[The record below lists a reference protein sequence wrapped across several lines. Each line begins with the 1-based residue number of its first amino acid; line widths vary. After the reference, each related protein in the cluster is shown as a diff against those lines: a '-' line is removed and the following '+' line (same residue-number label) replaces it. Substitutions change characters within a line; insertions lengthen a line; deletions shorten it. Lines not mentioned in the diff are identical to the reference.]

1 MAVCWLL
8 LRRVARSSIRAMSLM
23 SGILEQ
29 PTPWST
35 QHHRGQDALAVV
47 VDLRLVFGVAADRFN
62 AAYLRDRYRKS
73 DMHNRWIDEGQ
84 MARIFDNIEQEL
96 LGALRATLAV
106 STRADFCV
114 GYLNLRGWQAVDDLI
129 QPWSVQEGQVCRV
142 LVGMQR
148 PPHDEIRDLYRA
160 SSGPEGLDNA
170 TAIRLKT
177 QFAAH
182 LREQIT
188 LGIPTGKDEA
198 ALRTLARQL
207 RAGQVCIKLF
217 LPYPLHAKL
226 YLLFRDDVNNPVTGF
241 VGSSNLTLQGLAR
254 QGELNVDVLDHHA
267 TERLSIWFK
276 ERWGDRWALDVSTEL
291 AEFIEASWAR
301 EAAIPPHHIYLNI
314 AYHLSTEARA
324 GLSQFRLP
332 ARFEQDLFEFQK
344 SAVKIAARHLHRRG
358 GVMIGDVV
366 GLGKTMMA
374 TALARMFE
382 DDLGYETLIIC
393 PKNLESMWERYRT
406 EYGLRGMVL
415 PISQVTKKLPD
426 LKRYR
431 LVLIDESHNLRNREG
446 RRYKAIADYIR
457 SCDAR
462 VILLTATP
470 YNKTKTDLSSQLRL
484 FIDEKANIGLRPE
497 HFMRK
502 HGISEAEFERKHQCK
517 INSILAIEK
526 SDEFDDWRELIRLYM
541 VRRTR
546 SFIVEHYTQED
557 EKGRHY
563 LPGKDGS
570 RSYFPVRKPLS
581 LKFSVDEADP
591 LDRYARLYSGGVVDQ
606 INALHVPRY
615 GLGNYVDLIA
625 EKKATAAERKFIE
638 NLGRAG
644 KRLMGF
650 CRTNLFKR
658 LESSGFS
665 FLQSIDRHILR
676 NRIYLHAIEN
686 GLDLPVGVLDAGLL
700 DGDRIDEDAEGVQGE
715 PEDLLD
721 GMVDAVDEVDALPD
735 TMARAKAVYQQYAT
749 EYKKRFKWI
758 RPNLFKPLL
767 TEHLAADTQALSELL
782 SAHGP
787 WDAVRDNKLIEL
799 HQLVAKTHAKDKVL
813 VFTQFADTARYL
825 GHELRKNGIT
835 HLAVATGATA
845 DPYALACQFSP
856 RSNNKAIA
864 KAEELRVLICTD
876 VLSEGQNLQD
886 SSVVVNFDLPWAI
899 IRLIQRAGRVDRIG
913 QKAEEIRCYSFL
925 PAEGVERLI
934 QLRAR
939 IQQRLHEN
947 AEVVGTDEA
956 FFEDEEATAIRDLY
970 TGRSGALDDNDDEVD
985 LASYAWQVWKQA
997 TEDNPELA
1005 RAVESLP
1012 PVVYSAKAFKL
1023 DDSRFP
1029 LLGQDASGGGAL
1041 VYVKSPE
1048 GNDHLAWVNPKGQTV
1063 TESQFSILRA
1073 AECAADTPAVRRS
1086 ENHHDLVALGLQLA
1100 VAQDKSV
1107 GGGLGRPS
1115 SPRRRAYERLKRYSM
1130 DQINTLF
1137 RDEEL
1142 ERALDDIYLRPLLET
1157 SADLLNRL
1165 MRGGVNDEEL
1175 GQAVKSLREEG
1186 RLTFAEDDAAL
1197 REPRVVCSMG
1207 LLAD

>member
-1 MAVCWLL
+1 
-8 LRRVARSSIRAMSLM
+8 
-23 SGILEQ
+23 
-29 PTPWST
+29 
-35 QHHRGQDALAVV
+35 
-47 VDLRLVFGVAADRFN
+47 
-62 AAYLRDRYRKS
+62 
-73 DMHNRWIDEGQ
+73 
-84 MARIFDNIEQEL
+84 MARIFDNIDQDL
-96 LGALRATLAV
+96 LTALRATLQI
-106 STRADFCV
+106 SRRSDFCV
-114 GYLNLRGWQAVDDLI
+114 GYLNLRGWQSIDDLI
-129 QPWSVQEGQVCRV
+129 HNWDPANGQRCRV

-148 PPHDEIRDLYRA
+148 PPHEEIRELYRA
-160 SSGPEGLDNA
+160 LSDDGLIDNA
-170 TAIRLKT
+170 TALRLKT

-188 LGIPTGKDEA
+188 LGIPSGKDEA
-198 ALRTLARQL
+198 GLRRLAHQL
-207 RAGQVCIKLF
+207 RAGQVVVKLF

-226 YLLFRDDVNNPVTGF
+226 YLLFRDDVNNPITGF

-267 TERLSIWFK
+267 TQRLSKWFDD
-276 ERWGDRWALDVSTEL
+276 RWTDRWALDVSADL
-291 AEFIEASWAR
+291 AAIIETSWAR
-301 EAAIPPHHIYLNI
+301 EKAIPPHHIYLNI

-332 ARFEQDLFEFQK
+332 GRFENELFEFQK

-393 PKNLESMWERYRT
+393 PKNLEPMWKRYRT
-406 EYGLRGMVL
+406 EYGLRGEVL
-415 PISQVTKKLPD
+415 SSSLVTKKLPD

-457 SCDAR
+457 SCDAK

-470 YNKTKTDLSSQLRL
+470 YNKAKTDLSSQLRL
-484 FIDEKANIGLRPE
+484 FIDEKANIGIRPE
-497 HFMRK
+497 RFMRK
-502 HGISEAEFERKHQCK
+502 LGITEAEFERKHQCK
-517 INSILAIEK
+517 VNSILAIEK

-546 SFIVEHYTQED
+546 SFIVQHYTEAD
-557 EKGRHY
+557 EQGRRY
-563 LPGKDGS
+563 IAGNDGEK
-570 RSYFPVRKPLS
+570 RYFPKRLPAS
-581 LKFSVDEADP
+581 IKFAVDDTDP
-591 LDRYARLYSGGVVDQ
+591 ADRYARLYSVEVVDQ

-615 GLGNYVDLIA
+615 GLGNYIDPQA
-625 EKKATAAERKFIE
+625 EKSATAAERKFIE

-658 LESSGFS
+658 LESTGFS

-676 NRIYLHAIEN
+676 NQIYLYAIEN

-700 DGDRIDEDAEGVQGE
+700 DIARMDEDAEGVEGE

-721 GMVDAVDEVDALPD
+721 GLVEAVAEEVALPD
-735 TMARAKAVYQQYAT
+735 GMTRAQAAYRQYAT
-749 EYKKRFKWI
+749 DYKKRFKWI
-758 RPNLFKPLL
+758 RPTLFKKSLA
-767 TEHLAADTQALSELL
+767 EHLAEDTQTLLELL
-782 SAHGP
+782 HAHGA
-787 WDAVRDNKLIEL
+787 WDPQHDQKLL
-799 HQLVAKTHAKDKVL
+799 ALRTLLNQTHSKDKVL

-825 GHELRKNGIT
+825 AREVRRAGIT
-835 HLAVATGATA
+835 HVEVATGASA
-845 DPYALACQFSP
+845 DPYALACRFSP
-856 RSNNKAIA
+856 KSNDKAVNKAD
-864 KAEELRVLICTD
+864 EVRVLICTD

-886 SSVVVNFDLPWAI
+886 SNVVVNFDLPWAI

-913 QKAEEIRCYSFL
+913 QRAEAIHCYSFL
-925 PAEGVERLI
+925 PADGVERLI

-939 IQQRLHEN
+939 IQQRLLEN

-956 FFEDEEATAIRDLY
+956 FFEDEEDDPETQAIRDLY
-970 TGRSGALDDNDDEVD
+970 TEQSGVLDDSDDEVD

-997 TEDNPELA
+997 TQDQPELA
-1005 RAVESLP
+1005 HAVESLP
-1012 PVVYSAKAFKL
+1012 PVVYSTKAFQL
-1023 DDSRFP
+1023 DAARFP
-1029 LLGQDASGGGAL
+1029 LLGADAAQGGVL

-1048 GNDHLAWVNPKGQTV
+1048 GNDHLAWVDPKGHTV
-1063 TESQFSILRA
+1063 TESQFTILRA
-1073 AECAADTPAVRRS
+1073 AECAADTPAVPRV
-1086 ENHHDLVALGLQLA
+1086 ENHHELVAHGLQLA
-1100 VAQDKSV
+1100 VTQDKAV

-1115 SPRRRAYERLKRYSM
+1115 SPRRRAYERLKHYSE
-1130 DQINTLF
+1130 QQLNTLF

-1142 ERALDDIYLRPLLET
+1142 ERALDDIYQRPLLET
-1157 SADLLNRL
+1157 AADLLNRL

-1175 GQAVKSLREEG
+1175 GNAVKSLREEG
-1186 RLTFAEDDAAL
+1186 RLTYAEEDAAL
-1197 REPRVVCSMG
+1197 RDPRVVCSMG
-1207 LLAD
+1207 LIA

>member
-1 MAVCWLL
+1 
-8 LRRVARSSIRAMSLM
+8 MS
-23 SGILEQ
+23 
-29 PTPWST
+29 
-35 QHHRGQDALAVV
+35 
-47 VDLRLVFGVAADRFN
+47 
-62 AAYLRDRYRKS
+62 
-73 DMHNRWIDEGQ
+73 
-84 MARIFDNIEQEL
+84 RIFDNIEQDL

-106 STRADFCV
+106 SQRADFCV
-114 GYLNLRGWQAVDDLI
+114 GYLNLRGWQAVDDLV
-129 QPWSVQEGQVCRV
+129 QPWSVAAGQVCRV

-148 PPHDEIRDLYRA
+148 PPHDEIRALYRA
-160 SSGPEGLDNA
+160 GSGPEGLDNGKA
-170 TAIRLKT
+170 LQIKT

-226 YLLFRDDVNNPVTGF
+226 YLLFRDDVNNPITGF
-241 VGSSNLTLQGLAR
+241 VGSSNLTMQGLAR

-267 TERLSIWFK
+267 TERLSSWFNT
-276 ERWGDRWALDVSTEL
+276 RWDDRWALDVSAEL
-291 AEFIEASWAR
+291 ADLIEASWAR
-301 EAAIPPHHIYLNI
+301 EAAIPPFHIYLNI
-314 AYHLSTEARA
+314 AFHLSTEARA

-382 DDLGYETLIIC
+382 DDLGFETLIIC
-393 PKNLESMWERYRT
+393 PKNLEPMWERYRT
-406 EYGLRGMVL
+406 EYGLRGTVL
-415 PISQVTKKLPD
+415 PISQVTKRLPD

-457 SCDAR
+457 SCDAK

-497 HFMRK
+497 HFMRRE
-502 HGISEAEFERKHQCK
+502 GIGEAEFERKYQCK
-517 INSILAIEK
+517 VNSILAIEK
-526 SDEFDDWRELIRLYM
+526 STEFDDWRELIRLYM

-546 SFIVEHYTQED
+546 SFIVQHYTQAD
-557 EKGRHY
+557 ENGRRF

-570 RSYFPVRKPLS
+570 RSYFPVRIPLS
-581 LKFSVDEADP
+581 LKFAVDDADAQ
-591 LDRYARLYSGGVVDQ
+591 DRYARLYSGAVVDQ

-615 GLGNYVDLIA
+615 GLGLYVDPIG
-625 EKKATAAERKFIE
+625 EKSATAADRKVIA

-658 LESSGFS
+658 LESSGYS

-686 GLDLPVGVLDAGLL
+686 QLDLPVGVLDADLL
-700 DGDRIDEDAEGVQGE
+700 DADRIDEDAEGLEGE

-721 GMVDAVDEVDALPD
+721 GVLEAVETFEASPGSLDP
-735 TMARAKAVYQQYAT
+735 MARARAAYRLYAAA
-749 EYKKRFKWI
+749 YKKRFKWI
-758 RPNLFKPLL
+758 SPGLFNPMLA
-767 TEHLAADTQALSELL
+767 EHLAADTQSLSELL
-782 SAHGP
+782 AHHGA
-787 WDAVRDNKLIEL
+787 WDAAQDRKLL
-799 HQLVAKTHAKDKVL
+799 ALRQLLAKTHAKEKVL

-825 GHELRKNGIT
+825 GRELRRAGIT
-835 HLAVATGATA
+835 QLAVATGASA

-856 RSNNKAIA
+856 RSNNKAVS
-864 KAEELRVLICTD
+864 KGDELRVLICTD

-886 SSVVVNFDLPWAI
+886 CSAVVNFDLPWAI

-939 IQQRLHEN
+939 IQQRLQEN
-947 AEVVGTDEA
+947 AEVVGTDES
-956 FFEDEEATAIRDLY
+956 FFEDEQAATIRDLY
-970 TGRSGALDDNDDEVD
+970 TERSGVFDDSDDEVD

-997 TEDNPELA
+997 TEGQPELA

-1012 PVVYSAKAFKL
+1012 PVVYSAKSFTL
-1023 DDSRFP
+1023 DETRVS
-1029 LLGQDASGGGAL
+1029 LLGKDAARGGTL
-1041 VYVKSPE
+1041 VYVKSPD
-1048 GNDHLAWVNPKGQTV
+1048 GNDHLAWVGPNGHTV
-1063 TESQFSILRA
+1063 TESQFAVLRA
-1073 AECAADTPAVRRS
+1073 AECAADTPALPRA
-1086 ENHHDLVALGLQLA
+1086 ENHHELVALGLQLA
-1100 VAQDKSV
+1100 ATQDKSV

-1115 SPRRRAYERLKRYSM
+1115 SSRRRAYERLKRYAM
-1130 DQINTLF
+1130 AQHHTLF
-1137 RDEEL
+1137 QDDEL

-1157 SADLLNRL
+1157 AADLINRL

-1175 GQAVKSLREEG
+1175 AQAVKSLREEG
-1186 RLTFAEDDAAL
+1186 RLTFAKDDAEL
-1197 REPRVVCSMG
+1197 REPRVLCSMG
-1207 LLAD
+1207 LIPD